1 MQLLRPG
8 TMCGPLFS
16 FAVGLC
22 ASAFVPFALHA
33 QQGGTVTGSITEQG
47 SQRPVADVQVAVV
60 GTQRGATSDAQG
72 RYTINGVP
80 AGSRD
85 IRARRVGY
93 APRTATVTVVAG
105 QTVTTNFLL
114 AQSAAELQEVVVNA
128 VTGQTQRR
136 AELGVNTGYIDVG
149 SMNQGPITKMAD
161 VLQGRIAGV
170 NLATSSGTAGA
181 SQRIRIRG
189 ANSLSLSNEPL
200 LYLDGVLISNAK
212 DGRILGGADYSRLN
226 DINPEELENIEILKG
241 PAASAIYGSA
251 AANGVILLSTKKG
264 RAGKTRWSEYYEAG
278 SAEDKAPYQL
288 NYAALTKFGTGSE
301 PYYIVDPSNNGILNT
316 RSIFGGSAPYDICP
330 NYRAAIP
337 AGTTVK
343 GATSCTQD
351 VLLSF
356 DQFRD
361 ARTTPYQT
369 GSRQKGGINV
379 SGGSEALTYYLSG
392 DKERELGVLRPNT
405 VDRTS
410 LRVNLNARLGS
421 NATAG
426 INSAYIQSAT
436 NRISN
441 DNSIFSPIIN
451 AALGTAQYLTGM
463 ESDTVRVPSDRL
475 GSYFGYNTA
484 DQRKVN
490 ADQGLDRF
498 IVGATT
504 NYTPFSWLRLNAN
517 AGLDLYDR
525 TDLQTVDPASN
536 LPLAQS
542 YILGQHFSLRG
553 ISHQYTSNAS
563 ATGTFTPLT
572 NLQSS
577 TTVGG
582 SFNRN
587 LFEDNDCFGIG
598 IPSGTASCSATTSQF
613 AVNEVHTDERTL
625 GLFAREELS
634 FADRLFVAA
643 SIRADNNSG
652 LSRDISGLAYYP
664 SLNASYIV
672 SREKFF
678 PQVSW
683 VDQLRLRAAIG
694 QAGQRPGFGTAETF
708 FAPRVAQVGT
718 NEVPGLILTN
728 TGNPNLKVERTTE
741 VEGGFDAGFFGNRL
755 TAEYTAFSRR
765 SKDALVQ
772 RGLAPSA
779 GLTANVFQ
787 NLGSVRNWG
796 HELGLGA
803 SLLTRTNVQLN
814 THIAATILHN
824 KIENLGVGI
833 APISL
838 YRGEQ
843 QHREGY
849 PTGGYFAKPIMW
861 NDADG
866 NGKLTRAE
874 VSVDSSRMIL
884 DSLGKPTGLAYIGP
898 SLPTNTQSVS
908 GDLTLFN
915 TITISTLF
923 ERRGG
928 NRQLNGTESFRCQL
942 QAVNAFYSQCGA
954 LSNPDATLEEQAAF
968 ISHQFLGATPFGYIE
983 DATFVKWRELS
994 VRFQLPAA
1002 IGNRS
1007 ALLNGASVSLSGRNL
1022 KTWTK
1027 YRGLDPEIAET
1038 GGTGGVNT
1046 GGFSQGEF
1054 NTQPPTRTFTLRFD
1068 FKP

>member
-1 MQLLRPG
+1 MRLSRPG
-8 TMCGPLFS
+8 SICGPLFS
-16 FAVGLC
+16 LAVGLC
-22 ASAFVPFALHA
+22 ATALLPLALHA
-33 QQGGTVTGSITEQG
+33 QQNGTVTGTVTEQN
-47 SQRPVADVQVAVV
+47 SQRPVPDAQVAVV
-60 GTQRGATSDAQG
+60 GTQRGTTTDAQG

-93 APRTATVTVVAG
+93 APRTITVNVVAG
-105 QTVTTNFLL
+105 QTNTTNFVL

-128 VTGQTQRR
+128 VTGQSQRR
-136 AELGVNTGYIDVG
+136 AEVGVNTGYVDVAA
-149 SMNQGPITKMAD
+149 MNQGPITKMAD

-170 NLATSSGTAGA
+170 NLATASGTAGA

-200 LYLDGVLISNAK
+200 LYLDGVLVSNAK
-212 DGRILGGADYSRLN
+212 GGISLGGADYSRLN
-226 DINPEELENIEILKG
+226 DINPEEIENIEVLKG
-241 PAASAIYGSA
+241 PAASALYGSA
-251 AANGVILLSTKKG
+251 AANGVILFTTKKG
-264 RAGKTRWSEYYEAG
+264 RAGKTRWSEYYETAN
-278 SAEDKAPYQL
+278 SQDKSPYQL

-301 PYYIVDPSNNGILNT
+301 PYYVIDASDNGILNI
-316 RSIFGGSAPYDICP
+316 RSLFGASAPYDICP

-337 AGTTVK
+337 TGQTVN

-351 VLLSF
+351 VALSF

-361 ARTTPYQT
+361 PRTTPYQT
-369 GSRQKGGINV
+369 GVRQKGGINV
-379 SGGSEALTYYLSG
+379 SGGAEALTYYLSG
-392 DKERELGVLRPNT
+392 DKEHEQGVLRPNV

-410 LRVNLNARLGS
+410 VRANLSARLGS

-451 AALGTAQYLTGM
+451 AALGPAMYLPGM
-463 ESDTVRVPSDRL
+463 ESDTVRRPSDRL

-517 AGLDLYDR
+517 AGLDLYAR
-525 TDLQTVDPASN
+525 TDLQTIDPAAN

-542 YILGQHFSLRG
+542 YILGNHYSGRY

-563 ATGTFTPLT
+563 ATGTFTPLN

-587 LFEDNDCFGIG
+587 LFEGNDCYGIG

-613 AVNEVHTDERTL
+613 AITESHTDERTL
-625 GLFAREELS
+625 GLFAREELA
-634 FADRLFVAA
+634 FNDRLFLAG

-664 SLNASYIV
+664 SVNASWII
-672 SREKFF
+672 SRERFF

-683 VDQLRLRAAIG
+683 VDQFRLRAAVG
-694 QAGQRPGFGTAETF
+694 QAGQRPGFGAAETF

-718 NEVPGLILTN
+718 NEVPALILTN

-741 VEGGFDAGFFGNRL
+741 YEGGFDAGFFSNRV
-755 TAEYTAFSRR
+755 TTEYTAFSRR

-772 RGLAPSA
+772 RNLAPSA
-779 GLTANVFQ
+779 GLTASVFQ
-787 NLGSVRNWG
+787 NLGSVANWG
-796 HELGLGA
+796 HELGLGL
-803 SLLTRTNVQLN
+803 SVLNRTNVQLN
-814 THIAATILHN
+814 GHLAATILHN
-824 KIENLGVGI
+824 KIEALGAGI

-843 QHREGY
+843 QHREGF
-849 PTGGYFAKPIMW
+849 PTGAYFALPITY

-874 VSVDSSRMIL
+874 VTVDSARLIV
-884 DSLGKPTGLAYIGP
+884 DSLGNKTSLAYIGP
-898 SLPTNTQSVS
+898 SLPTNTQSIS

-915 TITISTLF
+915 LITISTLF

-928 NRQLNGTESFRCQL
+928 NYQLNGTESFRCQ
-942 QAVNAFYSQCGA
+942 QMAVNAYYSQCGA
-954 LSNPDATLEEQAAF
+954 LSDPNASLASQAAF
-968 ISHQFLGATPFGYIE
+968 ISHQFMGATPFGYIE

-994 VRFQLPAA
+994 IRFQVPQFIA
-1002 IGNRS
+1002 NKS

-1022 KTWTK
+1022 KTWTN
-1027 YRGLDPEIAET
+1027 YTGLDPEIAET
-1038 GGTGGVNT
+1038 GGAGA
-1046 GGFSQGEF
+1046 FSQGEF
-1054 NTQPPTRTFTLRFD
+1054 NTQPPTRSFTLRFD